1 MQTNKW
7 VLTVTESVT
16 EVYCGILKET
26 GASRISILEEVIFE
40 LNNTQFNL
48 ENVFLGKKKSR
59 NLMKKGRGF
68 TMEYRQNV

>member
-16 EVYCGILKET
+16 EVCCKGCEILKET
-26 GASRISILEEVIFE
+26 GASGISILEEVIFE

-48 ENVFLGKKKSR
+48 ENVFLGGKKA
-59 NLMKKGRGF
+59 
-68 TMEYRQNV
+68 EI